1 MALACSIIGHDD
13 EGGNSG
19 TRFGSVL
26 SPLSG
31 GAVGDTAVLTT
42 TTAVLMTR
50 DDEDGDG
57 ENDDVLAASLALSCS
72 IGCDS
77 DNGDD
82 ADDIA

>member
-1 MALACSIIGHDD
+1 M
-13 EGGNSG
+13 
-19 TRFGSVL
+19 

-31 GAVGDTAVLTT
+31 GVVGDMAVLMMTM
-42 TTAVLMTR
+42 AVLMTR

-72 IGCDS
+72 ISFDS
-77 DNGDD
+77 VNGGN

>member
-1 MALACSIIGHDD
+1 
-13 EGGNSG
+13 
-19 TRFGSVL
+19 
-26 SPLSG
+26 LSG
-31 GAVGDTAVLTT
+31 GAVGDTAVLMM

-50 DDEDGDG
+50 DDKDGDG

-77 DNGDD
+77 YSGGD